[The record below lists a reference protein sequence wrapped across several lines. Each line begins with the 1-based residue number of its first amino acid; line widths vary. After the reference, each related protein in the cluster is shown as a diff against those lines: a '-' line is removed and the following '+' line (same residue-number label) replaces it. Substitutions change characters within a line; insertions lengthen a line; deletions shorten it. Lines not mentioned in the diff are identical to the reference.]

1 MKLTLKD
8 TSLSKMIFQVTIH
21 LGMVSMVSR
30 ICIYKFRRSE
40 PRILKKKKKNPT
52 YTTAFQPITE

>member
-40 PRILKKKKKNPT
+40 PRILKEKKNPT